1 MKTNQDED
9 KDKNFPRS
17 PEKFPKTQTMPE
29 GWSFT
34 ELFNPL
40 PLSAESSNE
49 TGNGSGVNEKP
60 QFERSPEGFPD
71 TNIYPNGWDLTETY
85 QSPER

>member
-1 MKTNQDED
+1 MKTNKDAN

-34 ELFNPL
+34 DVFNPL
-40 PLSAESSNE
+40 SLSAEN
-49 TGNGSGVNEKP
+49 GNGSGNDESFNGKP

-71 TNIYPNGWDLTETY
+71 TNIYPNGWDLTDAY
-85 QSPER
+85 RSPER

>member
-34 ELFNPL
+34 EF
-40 PLSAESSNE
+40 
-49 TGNGSGVNEKP
+49 
-60 QFERSPEGFPD
+60 
-71 TNIYPNGWDLTETY
+71 LTRCRY
-85 QSPER
+85 LLKAAMRRAMAPA